1 MKKAR
6 FFIAMLLVFST
17 LLTLPAVAEVD
28 AEPRASKFYSY
39 ADAYVERA
47 GKGKAAVSFQ
57 VIGMH
62 KMNMIGVNDISVYD
76 SATGKSVKHIYYT
89 DSGYSAMMTKNATS
103 YGNDVTIS
111 LPSGKT
117 YYMYVYFYVK
127 DDYGASTKPF
137 KTGTVT
143 V

>member
-28 AEPRASKFYSY
+28 AEPRSSKFYS
-39 ADAYVERA
+39 AVDAYVMRA
-47 GKGKAAVSFQ
+47 GKGKAIVSFQ
-57 VIGMH
+57 VTGTH
-62 KMNMIGVNDISVYD
+62 KMNLIGVNDISVYD
-76 SATGKSVKHIYYT
+76 SSTGKSVKHIYYT
-89 DSGYSAMMTKNATS
+89 DSGYSSMMSKNLTTYA
-103 YGNDVTIS
+103 NDITIS

-137 KTGTVT
+137 KTAKVT